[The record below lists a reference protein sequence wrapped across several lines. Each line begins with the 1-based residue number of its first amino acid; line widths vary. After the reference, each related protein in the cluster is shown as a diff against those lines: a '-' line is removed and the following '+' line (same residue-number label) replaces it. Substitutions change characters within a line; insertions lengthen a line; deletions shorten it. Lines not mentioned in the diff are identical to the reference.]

1 MFGDITRQI
10 TNAHGYTTYHGSQNG
25 CCRNTRGTMRTRSSS
40 FSIYS
45 HCSWGSRNTYVAPR
59 NLGAYVSS
67 IRIKKPD
74 GNYLSVGCGGH
85 SLSPARTV
93 NNNFVRSVKTDGDR
107 GHVIMQ
113 ITSTSL
119 FLLFNIEEVDE
130 GDREQF
136 LLDLYEAFVLP
147 LDLPRRGNNM
157 RVVEWVETGQDL
169 PTLPS
174 RDRSTGEGT
183 RWKFAKTHL
192 PRKEPAKSST
202 EAVVAQMKNH
212 RRETLKNQI
221 FDAARALKTNQ
232 QIYEDSLEQLHE
244 CRTQLVAKE
253 NEIEALKA
261 FQAGGTDV
269 GLDDPEVNALSEAI
283 NTHYEKLWRDGDN
296 NIWALTKPI
305 IMKFGQG
312 TQDKLR
318 VLAGKFYVKI
328 KPNGDVRYYRED
340 GKVAI
345 SSTNPVIAP
354 HSYTS
359 SICWGTYSSLI
370 RDCQNKAE
378 YAQLFIL
385 IATHIITVN
394 NDDNY
399 MNLRTYAEKLGLPS
413 TEDPTVDLLNPP
425 VIPETE
431 EERLAKIPDGETV
444 QPAIDEGEEVSVD
457 ELLSMTSQRTVDAF
471 ERAIEATNENPENAD
486 NTEVTAVGNAN
497 TWIRIDPDELT
508 TTRGAAVTFD
518 IHLDHQDA
526 EIQEDEPD
534 G

>member
-1 MFGDITRQI
+1 MFGDVTRQI
-10 TNAHGYTTYHGSQNG
+10 TNAHGYTSYYGSQHG
-25 CCRNTRGTMRTRSSS
+25 CCRNTRGTMRTRSSA

-45 HCSWGSRNTYVAPR
+45 HCSWGSRNTYSAPR

-67 IRIKKPD
+67 LRIKKPD
-74 GNYLSVGCGGH
+74 GNYLSVRCGGH

-93 NNNFVRSVKTDGDR
+93 NNNFVRSVKTDGDL
-107 GHVIMQ
+107 GPVIMQ
-113 ITSTSL
+113 ITSSSL
-119 FLLFNIEEVDE
+119 FFLFDIEKVDE
-130 GDREQF
+130 DDRDQF
-136 LLDLYEAFVLP
+136 FLDLYEAFVLP

-157 RVVEWVETGQDL
+157 RVIEWVETGQDL
-169 PTLPS
+169 PS
-174 RDRSTGEGT
+174 HQSTGEGI
-183 RWKFAKTHL
+183 RWKFAKTDL
-192 PRKEPAKSST
+192 PRKEPPKSST

-212 RRETLKNQI
+212 RRETLKKQI
-221 FDAARALKTNQ
+221 SDAARVLKSTQQNYQDALV
-232 QIYEDSLEQLHE
+232 DLHE
-244 CRTQLVAKE
+244 YRTKLVAKE

-283 NTHYEKLWRDGDN
+283 NAHYEKLWQDDDK

-305 IMKFGQG
+305 IMRFGQG
-312 TQDKLR
+312 TQDKFR
-318 VLAGKFYVKI
+318 VLAGKFYVKV
-328 KPNGDVRYYRED
+328 KPHGDVRYYRED
-340 GKVAI
+340 GKVAL
-345 SSTNPVIAP
+345 SSVNPVIAP

-359 SICWGTYSSLI
+359 TICWGTYSSLI

-385 IATHIITVN
+385 IATHITTVN
-394 NDDNY
+394 HDDNY

-425 VIPETE
+425 VTPETE

-444 QPAIDEGEEVSVD
+444 DEGEEVSVD

-471 ERAIEATNENPENAD
+471 ERAVEDAANENTENTA
-486 NTEVTAVGNAN
+486 NTAITVPGDN
-497 TWIRIDPDELT
+497 TWINVDPATL
-508 TTRGAAVTFD
+508 TRGAAITFD

>member
-10 TNAHGYTTYHGSQNG
+10 ANAHGYTSYYGSQNG

-45 HCSWGSRNTYVAPR
+45 HCSWGSRNTYSAPR
-59 NLGAYVSS
+59 NLGVYVTSL
-67 IRIKKPD
+67 RIKKPD

-85 SLSPARTV
+85 SLSPVRTV
-93 NNNFVRSVKTDGDR
+93 NNFVRSVKTDGDS

-113 ITSTSL
+113 ITSSSL
-119 FLLFNIEEVDE
+119 FFLFDIEKVDE
-130 GDREQF
+130 DDRDQF
-136 LLDLYEAFVLP
+136 LLDLYEAFILP

-157 RVVEWVETGQDL
+157 RVMDWVETGQDL
-169 PTLPS
+169 PS
-174 RDRSTGEGT
+174 HQSTGEGT

-221 FDAARALKTNQ
+221 SDAVRALKTSQ
-232 QIYEDSLEQLHE
+232 QTYEDTLEELHQ
-244 CRTQLVAKE
+244 CRTQLEAKE

-261 FQAGGTDV
+261 FQADGTDV

-283 NTHYEKLWRDGDN
+283 NAHYEKLWRDDDN

-305 IMKFGQG
+305 IMRFGQG
-312 TQDKLR
+312 TQDKFR
-318 VLAGKFYVKI
+318 VLAGKFYVKVQ
-328 KPNGDVRYYRED
+328 PHGGNVRYYRED
-340 GKVAI
+340 GKVAM
-345 SSTNPVIAP
+345 SSSNPVIAP
-354 HSYTS
+354 HSYIST
-359 SICWGTYSSLI
+359 ICWGTYSSLI

-394 NDDNY
+394 HADSY

-425 VIPETE
+425 TIPETE
-431 EERLAKIPDGETV
+431 EERLARIPDEETV

-457 ELLSMTSQRTVDAF
+457 ELLSMTTQRTVDAF
-471 ERAIEATNENPENAD
+471 EQAVEDAANENTENPRH
-486 NTEVTAVGNAN
+486 TEITIVEGNEG
-497 TWIRIDPDELT
+497 WINIDPNELT
-508 TTRGAAVTFD
+508 TTRGAAVTFN